1 MSTLFDFSAENLS
14 GEIVNFSTFQ
24 KVLLIV
30 NFSTSDD
37 DLDRNFL
44 ELKEL
49 KLKFQ
54 NGMKNYYLWQ

>member
-1 MSTLFDFSAENLS
+1 MTTKKSCLVDLSAANLS
-14 GEIVNFSTFQ
+14 GEIVNFLKFS
-24 KVLLIV
+24 KVLLFV
-30 NFSTSDD
+30 NFSTSDE

-54 NGMKNYYLWQ
+54 NGMNII